1 MTDVEN
7 MGPIDYLVVEYPG
20 HHITGEGLPALVD
33 LVDSGTIRIL
43 DMAFLRKEADGSVAA
58 MTIEDVDPE
67 LAGPLGVFKGA
78 ESGLLDDDDLI
89 EAAAVIGPGSSA
101 GIMIY
106 ENAWAAPLAV
116 ALRRG
121 GAQLVASGRVPTQA
135 LLAAAGAEA

>member
-20 HHITGEGLPALVD
+20 HRITGDGLPALVD
-33 LVDSGTIRIL
+33 LVDAGTIRIL
-43 DMAFLRKEADGSVAA
+43 DMAFLRKEEDGSVSTI
-58 MTIEDVDPE
+58 TIEDVDPE

-78 ESGLLDDDDLI
+78 ESGLLDDEDLV
-89 EAAAVIGPGSSA
+89 EAAAVIEPGSSA
-101 GIMIY
+101 GIMVY

-121 GAQLVASGRVPTQA
+121 GAQLVASGRIPTQA
-135 LLAAAGAEA
+135 LLAAAGA